1 MKRVLIRKDGDKDLI
16 QTSLQPFHAEVL
28 SFKQSEKSIRF
39 TLKITTKQDLKT
51 FETIQKVLQFSGKYI
66 VKFHLATHQIVRDTH
81 YVDVEMRRV

>member
-1 MKRVLIRKDGDKDLI
+1 MKRVLIRKDDDKGLI

-39 TLKITTKQDLKT
+39 TLKVTAKQNFKT
-51 FETIQKVLQFSGKYI
+51 FETIQKVLQFRGRYI
-66 VKFHLATHQIVRDTH
+66 VRFHLATHQIVQNTH